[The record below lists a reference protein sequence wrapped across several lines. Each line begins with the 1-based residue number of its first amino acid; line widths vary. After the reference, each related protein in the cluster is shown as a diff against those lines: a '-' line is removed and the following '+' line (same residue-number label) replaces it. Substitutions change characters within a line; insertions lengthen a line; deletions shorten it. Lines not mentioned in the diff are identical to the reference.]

1 MTSYQNKKQNRYQN
15 RNQKPVQIEPITD
28 PAKLRARGLYW
39 ISKRDYSVKDFTDK
53 LHKVCEIQE
62 LIDNLVED
70 FIKRDWLNEERYLGA
85 FVRTKIAMGLGL
97 YRIKQELQ
105 KHGIKGEQTLLH
117 IEELDVDWFEQAKQ
131 TYLRKYND
139 SPVVDFK
146 EKAKR
151 FRYMQY
157 RGFSPDEIKY
167 AMEPQSDD
175 Y

>member
-1 MTSYQNKKQNRYQN
+1 
-15 RNQKPVQIEPITD
+15 
-28 PAKLRARGLYW
+28 
-39 ISKRDYSVKDFTDK
+39 
-53 LHKVCEIQE
+53 
-62 LIDNLVED
+62 
-70 FIKRDWLNEERYLGA
+70 
-85 FVRTKIAMGLGL
+85 MGLGL
-97 YRIKQELQ
+97 YRIKQELKQ
-105 KHGIKGEQTLLH
+105 HGIKSEHAMLH
-117 IEELDVDWFEQAKQ
+117 IETLETDWFEQAKQ